1 MIRREETSFRR
12 GSLSGIA
19 MFNGSETFS
28 READNQLASFFVG
41 SVHGRPV
48 RPLHLVSAWLTNG
61 SKTSG
66 CFLEIIMR
74 RK

>member
-1 MIRREETSFRR
+1 
-12 GSLSGIA
+12 

-48 RPLHLVSAWLTNG
+48 RLLHLVSAWLANG

-66 CFLEIIMR
+66 CFLEIIMG